1 MSDNTSAPRARRA
14 IVIGGSMGGLFAA
27 SLLRRIGWR
36 PDLYERNE
44 TELFGRGAGIVTH
57 DDLLQSLRL
66 AGADLT
72 DLGVQ
77 LTDRIALDRQGRVIE
92 RMPFE
97 QIVTSWDRL
106 HQILRATIPAGAH
119 HLGCRLV
126 RVEQNA
132 DSVTA
137 VFSNGRRET
146 ADLLIAADG
155 FRSTVRQQFAPEIQ
169 PIYAGYVVWR
179 GLAAEA
185 NIPPEAHK
193 AIFNT
198 FAFYLPPNNKN
209 IGYPIAGP
217 DNDLRP
223 GHRRYNWVWYRPVPA
238 SRLNDMLRGS
248 DGVQYEVSLPP
259 PKVRQELIE
268 QLKRDAREFL
278 TPAMREI
285 LEVIDKPF
293 FTPIYDHFMPQMVY
307 GRVAFIGDAA
317 ATARPHVGMGVAK
330 AGTDAEVLAEEIA
343 RHGDDIDAGL
353 AVFNR
358 ERVDA
363 SRRAVLRGR
372 DLGEYMLAEDG
383 HGTTHEDDP
392 HWVEFHS
399 VRGILKHTASS
410 AFLRAPA

>member
-1 MSDNTSAPRARRA
+1 MSNSSTHKRTRRA

-27 SLLRRIGWR
+27 SLLRETGWQT
-36 PDLYERNE
+36 DIFERNE
-44 TELFGRGAGIVTH
+44 AELFGRGAGIVTH
-57 DDLLQSLRL
+57 DDLLQSLRR

-77 LTDRIALDRQGRVIE
+77 LTDRIALDRQGVVID

-106 HQILRATIPAGAH
+106 HQILRATIPAGTH
-119 HLGCRLV
+119 HLGCNLV
-126 RVEQNA
+126 RVEQDA

-137 VFSNGRRET
+137 VFANGRRES

-155 FRSTVRQQFAPEIQ
+155 FRSTVRQQYAPEIQ

-179 GLAAEA
+179 GLAAESA
-185 NIPPEAHK
+185 IPPAAHES
-193 AIFNT
+193 IFNT

-238 SRLNDMLRGS
+238 EQLKDMLRGS
-248 DGVQYEVSLPP
+248 DGIQYDISVPP
-259 PKVRQELIE
+259 PKVRQDLIDA
-268 QLKRDAREFL
+268 LKRDANDFL
-278 TPAMREI
+278 TPAMRQM
-285 LEVIDKPF
+285 LEVIEKPF
-293 FTPIYDHFMPQMVY
+293 FTPIYDHCMPRMVY
-307 GRVAFIGDAA
+307 GRVAFVGDAA

-330 AGTDAEVLAEEIA
+330 AGTDAEVLADRIA
-343 RHGDDIDAGL
+343 EHGDDLQAAL
-353 AVFNR
+353 SAFNV
-358 ERVDA
+358 ERVAA
-363 SRRAVLRGR
+363 STRAVLRGR
-372 DLGEYMLAEDG
+372 DLGEYMLAKHEAG
-383 HGTTHEDDP
+383 APHEDDA
-392 HWVEFHS
+392 HWMEFHS

-410 AFLRAPA
+410 AFMRQPA

>member
-1 MSDNTSAPRARRA
+1 MSNTASAPRTRRA

-36 PDLYERNE
+36 TDLFERNE

-77 LTDRIALDRQGRVIE
+77 LCDRIALDRQGRVID

-106 HQILRATIPAGAH
+106 HQILRATIPAGTH
-119 HLGCRLV
+119 HLGCNLV
-126 RVEQNA
+126 RVEQDA

-137 VFSNGRRET
+137 VFANGRRET
-146 ADLLIAADG
+146 GDLLIAADG
-155 FRSTVRQQFAPEIQ
+155 FRSTVRQQYAPEIQ

-185 NIPPEAHK
+185 DIPPQAHQ

-217 DNDLRP
+217 NNDLRP

-238 SRLNDMLRGS
+238 AQLKDMLRGS
-248 DGVQYEVSLPP
+248 DGVQYEISLPP
-259 PKVRQELIE
+259 PKVRQELIDG
-268 QLKRDAREFL
+268 LKRDAREFL
-278 TPAMREI
+278 TPSMREM

-293 FTPIYDHFMPQMVY
+293 FTPIYDHYMPQMVY
-307 GRVAFIGDAA
+307 GRVAFLGDSA

-330 AGTDAEVLAEEIA
+330 AGTDAEVLADELA
-343 RHGDDIDAGL
+343 AHPDDIDAAL

-358 ERVDA
+358 ERVA
-363 SRRAVLRGR
+363 VSKRAVLRGR
-372 DLGEYMLAEDG
+372 DLGEYMLAEDD
-383 HGTTHEDDP
+383 HGASHEDDP
-392 HWVEFHS
+392 HWREFHS

-410 AFLRAPA
+410 AFLRVPA